1 MTQCTPK
8 SQDEMCYPVHQWIW
22 RDCEAKCK
30 VLLRD
35 FIMEEGPLWQ
45 VCPFSTKLNNA
56 EHYSALCWHICI
68 LSVRVCTCV
77 STVRTPYVRRWG
89 MNVYLQQ
96 TLLFIIDWSI
106 TYLFWLIENCLV
118 LWTLG
123 KKKFKCCFVPPTKT
137 DPFYK
142 VWNRKAAK
150 ILILEELKSENGS
163 SFWLITDKWL
173 VDYELVCC
181 MYCMYLYIFRCE
193 TNVQAVKSNIPIE
206 GQSRLST

>member
-96 TLLFIIDWSI
+96 TLFFIIDWSI

-118 LWTLG
+118 YELLE
-123 KKKFKCCFVPPTKT
+123 KKKLKCCFVPPTKT
-137 DPFYK
+137 DPLK
-142 VWNRKAAK
+142 QKSSKNPHIGGAK
-150 ILILEELKSENGS
+150 IREWFEFLIDN
-163 SFWLITDKWL
+163 WQMI
-173 VDYELVCC
+173 
-181 MYCMYLYIFRCE
+181 
-193 TNVQAVKSNIPIE
+193 
-206 GQSRLST
+206 SRLWISLLYVLHVSVYFPMWD